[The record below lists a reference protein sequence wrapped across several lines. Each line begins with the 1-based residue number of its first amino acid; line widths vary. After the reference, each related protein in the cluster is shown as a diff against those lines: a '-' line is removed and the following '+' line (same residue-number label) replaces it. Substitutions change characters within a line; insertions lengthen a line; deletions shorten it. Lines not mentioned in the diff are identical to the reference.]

1 MASVAD
7 YNQRLFAKP
16 GLRSYYHLSRFRWLH
31 ERLHQES
38 KPLRIVELGC
48 FDGRVLQYTPATVER
63 YVGLD
68 ANWEGGLDLGR
79 AAYAGRPEISL
90 IECSCAE
97 TLRQFPDRSF
107 NTAVSLETLEHI
119 PEPAMREYL
128 AEIARVTDGH
138 FFVSVP
144 NEMGPVFLAKYLM
157 KRAVYGDSE
166 NYTLKEI
173 IAATARQSHKVRRHE
188 HKGFDYRRLI
198 DELAVHFE
206 ILRVE
211 GLASFGLPPALSL
224 SVGIVARTVH

>member
-1 MASVAD
+1 VPD
-7 YNQRLFAKP
+7 YNERLFAKR

-31 ERLHQES
+31 ERLVAQ
-38 KPLRIVELGC
+38 KDAQLRVVELGC
-48 FDGRVLQYTPATVER
+48 FDGRVLQHTPGKVER

-79 AAYAGRPEISL
+79 AAYAGRPEVSL
-90 IECSCAE
+90 IECTCAE
-97 TLRQFPDRSF
+97 TLHQFANRSF

-138 FFVSVP
+138 FYVSVP
-144 NEMGPVFLAKYLM
+144 NEMGAVFLVKYLM

-173 IAATARQSHKVRRHE
+173 VAATARQSHKVRRKE

-198 DELAVHFE
+198 DELAVHFD
-206 ILRVE
+206 IVRVE

-224 SVGIVARTVH
+224 SVGIVARTRH